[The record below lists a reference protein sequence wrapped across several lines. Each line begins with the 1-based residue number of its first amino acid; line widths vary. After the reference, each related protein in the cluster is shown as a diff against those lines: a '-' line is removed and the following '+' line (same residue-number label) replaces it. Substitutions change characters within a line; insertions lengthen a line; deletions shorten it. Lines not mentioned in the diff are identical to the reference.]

1 MAKAIFLAW
10 SDPVD
15 EAGEAEFSSWYEDTH
30 IPQVRAA
37 IPAISAV
44 HRYRTADVPAVPGTP
59 AHRYLA
65 VYELDTDDVAGA
77 TAALGAAAEGGRLT
91 PTQTMDTTA
100 NPPVLLWY
108 QAVS

>member
-15 EAGEAEFSSWYEDTH
+15 EASEAEFSSWYEGTH

-44 HRYRTADVPAVPGTP
+44 HRYQVADVPAAPGAP

-77 TAALGAAAEGGRLT
+77 MAALGAAVEGGRLD

-100 NPPVLLWY
+100 NPPVLAWY